1 MKKLFLLP
9 IAAILTLAS
18 CNTNDP
24 DEQNN
29 FDSFTN
35 GVFVVHEG
43 NFQGGNASLSFF
55 NKYTDTL
62 MNDVF
67 TAVNAIPLG
76 DVAQSMVTLG
86 DVGYVV
92 VNNSGKIEVVNL
104 EDLSSKGTITGLS
117 SPRYICIVS
126 NTRAYVSDLFSGVIT
141 IFNPQTLATSGTIA
155 IAGQVEEMVKT
166 SSGVIAAGTGA
177 DQVYK
182 INTLNNTLMD
192 SVYVGVGPSNLT
204 MDANGRVWIL
214 TNGGW
219 GTEAP
224 KLVCIDPTTM
234 SIEVSLDFTLSDFP
248 SSLKTNGAGTVLYWT
263 NGGVFKMDISTPS
276 ISTTAFLNTSAY
288 KVNVDPQTDVIY
300 VSDAGDFNSNGK
312 IYRYQQ
318 NGTPV
323 DTFNVGVIPGEFTFT
338 GQ

>member
-18 CNTNDP
+18 CNTD
-24 DEQNN
+24 DKDGDKN

-55 NKYTDTL
+55 NKYKDE
-62 MNDVF
+62 MNNDVF

-76 DVAQSMVTLG
+76 DVGQSMVTLG

-92 VNNSGKIEVVNL
+92 VNNSGKVEAVNL
-104 EDLSSKGTITGLS
+104 EDLSSKGTINGLS
-117 SPRYICIVS
+117 SPRYICVVNNS
-126 NTRAYVSDLFSGVIT
+126 TAYVSDLFSGVIT

-155 IAGQVEEMVKT
+155 ITGQVEEMVKT

-177 DQVYK
+177 NQVYK
-182 INTLNNTLMD
+182 INTLNNTLED
-192 SVYVGVGPSNLT
+192 SVNVGIGPSNVVR
-204 MDANGRVWIL
+204 DANGKVWIL

-219 GTEAP
+219 GAEASR
-224 KLVCIDPTTM
+224 LVCINPVDM
-234 SIEVSLDFTLSDFP
+234 SIEVSLEFASTDFP
-248 SSLKTNGAGTVLYWT
+248 SSLKTNAAGTSLYWA
-263 NGGVFKMDISTPS
+263 NSGVYKMDVSSASLP
-276 ISTTAFLNTSAY
+276 TTAFLNTAVY
-288 KVNVDPQTDVIY
+288 KVDSDPETDMIY

-312 IYRYQQ
+312 VYRYHA
-318 NGTPV
+318 NGTAL

-338 GQ
+338 Q